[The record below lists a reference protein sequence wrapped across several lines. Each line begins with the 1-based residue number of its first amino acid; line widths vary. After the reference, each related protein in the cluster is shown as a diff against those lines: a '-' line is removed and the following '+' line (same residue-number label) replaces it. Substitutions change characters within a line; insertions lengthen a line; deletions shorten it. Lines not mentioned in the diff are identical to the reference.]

1 MFLLYF
7 KNVNVLKNFIILY
20 SLFFSNLSISETF
33 DKELETGKNYLF
45 GINEVKNEKLAIHWL
60 KIAHNNGNNE
70 ATYLLGYCYT
80 FDICDQN
87 NPNKGTELLETSFKN
102 GKIKAGYDLGIY
114 FLKSKNISK
123 AKNYFLKSQLFPLS
137 AYNLGLLYINR
148 NNQFHNLQT
157 GVKFL
162 SLALK
167 FSPLKSNNNLHYP
180 EDYLGNIYLTNQFNV
195 QNFYVAHD
203 WFYYSSILNSPY
215 GLFNLAN
222 IYANI
227 SFSSLSRPIAYALYL
242 KSSNIHT
249 NKALKTKSKTK
260 GNFLFNSLNQEEKE
274 IAKEFARL
282 ELGALLNLVNPNIKH
297 SLSALKLQLKNDFNL
312 SGI

>member
-1 MFLLYF
+1 MNLLR
-7 KNVNVLKNFIILY
+7 NFTIVY
-20 SLFFSNLSISETF
+20 SLFFSNFSISESF

-60 KIAHNNGNNE
+60 NIAHNNGNNE
-70 ATYLLGYCYT
+70 ATYLLGYCFT
-80 FDICDQN
+80 FDICNQN
-87 NPNKGTELLETSFKN
+87 NPIKGTEFLETAFKN

-114 FLKSKNISK
+114 FLKRKNNSI
-123 AKNYFLKSQLFPLS
+123 AKNFFLKSQSFPLS
-137 AYNLGLLYINR
+137 SYNLGLLYINR
-148 NNQFHNLQT
+148 KNQFHNLQT

-167 FSPLKSNNNLHYP
+167 FSPLRSNNNFHYP

-195 QNFYVAHD
+195 QNFNVAHD

-227 SFSSLSRPIAYALYL
+227 SFSSLSRPIAYALYI

-249 NKALKTKSKTK
+249 DKFLKTKSKNK
-260 GNFLFNSLNQEEKE
+260 GEYLFNSLNEEEKE
-274 IAKEFARL
+274 IAKEFSRL
-282 ELGALLNLVNPNIKH
+282 ELGSLLNMVNPNIKH

>member
-1 MFLLYF
+1 
-7 KNVNVLKNFIILY
+7 VDVLKNFIILCT
-20 SLFFSNLSISETF
+20 LFFSTLSISEPF

-45 GINEVKNEKLAIHWL
+45 GINENKNEKLAIHWL

-70 ATYLLGYCYT
+70 GTYLLGYCFT
-80 FDICDQN
+80 FDICNQN
-87 NPNKGTELLETSFKN
+87 NPNKGIDLLETAFKN

-114 FLKSKNISK
+114 FLKIKNISI

-148 NNQFHNLQT
+148 NNQFHDLQT

-195 QNFYVAHD
+195 QNFNVAHD

-227 SFSSLSRPIAYALYL
+227 SFSSLSRPIAYALYM

-249 NKALKTKSKTK
+249 NNFLKTKSKNK
-260 GNFLFNSLNQEEKE
+260 GEFLFDSLNQEEKE
-274 IAKEFARL
+274 IAKEFSSL
-282 ELGALLNLVNPNIKH
+282 ELRLLLNMVNPNIKH

>member
-1 MFLLYF
+1 MFLLYV

-20 SLFFSNLSISETF
+20 SLFFSNFSISEPF
-33 DKELETGKNYLF
+33 VKELETGKNYLF
-45 GINEVKNEKLAIHWL
+45 GINENKNEKLAIHWL

-70 ATYLLGYCYT
+70 ATYLLGYCFT
-80 FDICDQN
+80 FDICNQN
-87 NPNKGTELLETSFKN
+87 NLDKGIDLLETAFKK

-114 FLKSKNISK
+114 FLKIKNISI
-123 AKNYFLKSQLFPLS
+123 AKNYFLKSQSFPLS

-148 NNQFHNLQT
+148 NNQFHDLQT

-195 QNFYVAHD
+195 QNFNVAHD
-203 WFYYSSILNSPY
+203 WFYYSSTLNSPY

-227 SFSSLSRPIAYALYL
+227 SFSSLSRPIAYALYM

-249 NKALKTKSKTK
+249 NKFLKTKSKKK
-260 GNFLFNSLNQEEKE
+260 GEFLFDSLNQKEKE
-274 IAKEFARL
+274 IAKEFASL
-282 ELGALLNLVNPNIKH
+282 ELRLLLNMVNPNIKH

>member
-1 MFLLYF
+1 M
-7 KNVNVLKNFIILY
+7 
-20 SLFFSNLSISETF
+20 
-33 DKELETGKNYLF
+33 
-45 GINEVKNEKLAIHWL
+45 
-60 KIAHNNGNNE
+60 
-70 ATYLLGYCYT
+70 
-80 FDICDQN
+80 
-87 NPNKGTELLETSFKN
+87 
-102 GKIKAGYDLGIY
+102 
-114 FLKSKNISK
+114 
-123 AKNYFLKSQLFPLS
+123 S

-148 NNQFHNLQT
+148 KNQFHNLQT

-167 FSPLKSNNNLHYP
+167 FSPLKSNNNFHYP

-195 QNFYVAHD
+195 QNFNVAHD

-260 GNFLFNSLNQEEKE
+260 GEFLFNSLNKEEKE
-274 IAKEFARL
+274 IAKEFASL
-282 ELGALLNLVNPNIKH
+282 ELGELLNMVNPNIKH